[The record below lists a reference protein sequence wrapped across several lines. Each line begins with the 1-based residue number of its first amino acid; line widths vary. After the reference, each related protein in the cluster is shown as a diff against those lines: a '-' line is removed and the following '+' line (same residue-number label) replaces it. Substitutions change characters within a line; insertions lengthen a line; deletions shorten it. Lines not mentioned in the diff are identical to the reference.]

1 MKVLHIIPTLS
12 PEHGGPSESVWRLV
26 NGLQQQ
32 RLADVSLWTTDVDTS
47 IKHIDQ
53 CQKQFPSAVFFGGLR
68 RPLKEFSVDF
78 TAELLRHAKQFEL
91 IHIHSVF
98 NYISLVSASIC
109 LRRKI
114 PYVISPR
121 GMFQPWSLKQN
132 EFAKKLYRLA
142 ILDRHVRGARGVHAT
157 SALEMES
164 LQREF
169 PSARIA
175 NIPNPL
181 PQMHGSAPPFLERFP
196 EFKNKRILLYLSR
209 IHPKKGVIELLEAWR
224 RVTDD
229 FPAWHLVLIGPG
241 RPAHVKVMQTSI
253 TRLNLS
259 QRVAWLGPLFGAE
272 RDEAYRAA
280 ELFIQPSFQENF
292 GNSIAEA
299 LASSC
304 PVITTRE
311 TPWKILEERQWG
323 WWVPMSVESLTATLR
338 EALPLSSA
346 KLKAKGTAAKA
357 WIQTECSIE
366 SVAIQMADWYR
377 HLLKVQNVGDA
388 KNEH

>member
-32 RLADVSLWTTDVDTS
+32 QLADVSLWTTDVDTS

-53 CQKQFPSAVFFGGLR
+53 CQKQFPGVVFFGGWR
-68 RPLKEFSVDF
+68 RPVKEFSVEF

-91 IHIHSVF
+91 VHIHSVF

-132 EFAKKLYRLA
+132 EFVKKLYRLVF
-142 ILDRHVRGARGVHAT
+142 LDRHMRGARGIHVT
-157 SALEMES
+157 SDLEMES

-181 PQMHGSAPPFLERFP
+181 PQVHGPGPPFLERFP
-196 EFKNKRILLYLSR
+196 ELRNKRILLYLSR
-209 IHPKKGVIELLEAWR
+209 IHPKKGVAELLEAWR
-224 RVTDD
+224 RVTDG
-229 FPAWHLVLIGPG
+229 FPAWHLVLVGPG
-241 RPAHVKVMQTSI
+241 RPAHVKAMQVSI
-253 TRLNLS
+253 TRLNLN
-259 QRVAWLGPLFGAE
+259 QRVSWLGPLFDAE

-280 ELFIQPSFQENF
+280 ELFVQPSYQENF

-299 LASSC
+299 LALGC
-304 PVITTRE
+304 PVLTTRE
-311 TPWKILEERQWG
+311 TPWKILEERRWG
-323 WWVPMSVESLTATLR
+323 WWVPMSVESLAGTLR
-338 EALPLSSA
+338 EALSLAPEELR
-346 KLKAKGTAAKA
+346 AKGREAKA
-357 WIQTECSIE
+357 WIETECSLPAV
-366 SVAIQMADWYR
+366 SQKMSDWYR
-377 HLLKVQNVGDA
+377 NILQA
-388 KNEH
+388 